1 MKINQDQNQFLLDT
15 NITFLNHGS
24 FGACPK
30 PVFENYQEWQMKL
43 EKQPVK
49 FLTKDLYRGLKESRK
64 SISNLIGCNQD
75 EIVFF
80 QNPTSAVTNIIH
92 NLKLKAGDEVLMTDH
107 EYGALVRSWSEWG
120 KKNKINIIQH
130 EISLPLIS
138 EDQFINQ
145 FLKSINEKTKVV
157 FISQI
162 TSFTGLILPI
172 DKIINYAR
180 EKGIITIV
188 DGAHVPGHIDINIQE
203 LKCDFY
209 TGAVH
214 KWLCGPK
221 GSSFLFVRKEKQKS
235 MNPVIYSWGKE
246 GDDPETSLFLQDF
259 QWQGTRDM
267 SAFLSIPFTINYFKK
282 NILGNRED
290 CRNTSYYAYQKFK
303 QIFNTEPLFHNSV
316 WIGQMVSY
324 PLPKNINKD
333 VKSILM
339 DKYKIEIPVFTWKN
353 RLFIRISIQIYNDK
367 NDVDYL
373 MKALKTI
380 CYI

>member
-1 MKINQDQNQFLLDT
+1 MKKNQDQNQFLLDT

-43 EKQPVK
+43 ERQPVK
-49 FLTKDLYRGLKESRK
+49 FLTKDLYKGLKESRK
-64 SISNLIGCNQD
+64 SISNLIGCQQD
-75 EIVFF
+75 EVIFF

-107 EYGALVRSWSEWG
+107 EYGALIRSWSEWG
-120 KKNKINIIQH
+120 KKNKINIIEH

-138 EDQFINQ
+138 EDQFVNQ
-145 FLKSINEKTKVV
+145 FLKSINRKTKVV

-162 TSFTGLILPI
+162 TSSTGLILPI
-172 DKIINYAR
+172 HQIINYAR

-235 MNPVIYSWGKE
+235 MNPVIYSWGKD
-246 GDDPETSLFLQDF
+246 GDDPETSHFLQDF

-282 NILGNRED
+282 NILGSREVCQD
-290 CRNTSYYAYQKFK
+290 TSYYAYQQFK

-316 WIGQMVSY
+316 WVGQMVSY

-333 VKSILM
+333 IKSILM
-339 DKYKIEIPVFTWKN
+339 DKYKIEIPIFTWKN

-380 CYI
+380 GYI